1 MNLNKLKISLA
12 AGLAVMSFAAGAQNL
27 DPTVVVNRAYEGKLM
42 EVHKPMLEMA
52 VPDSLR
58 QFDLDFDY
66 SVFENP
72 YKGSYEFKPYEL
84 LMKPVSADMDKSV
97 FWLKAG
103 AGYSLYPVF
112 DMVWTPFHKG
122 RFKMNV
128 YADYQAYI
136 GEYRFFMPTEAKDGV
151 MYMDRWRSKSGTTSE
166 WNGYRM
172 RSKAGIDG
180 RYDWDKNVMTFD
192 VGYYGIASKD
202 TLKNRM
208 FDALDVK
215 INVASKPQNSD
226 YFHYDAYANYRFG
239 EDKARFR
246 LGDKYLAEHDFK
258 FGAVVGPVISNMQK
272 VLMDVG
278 FETVA
283 YTGAFAGEGISELY
297 IVPHYLLTKGRWNFD
312 LGVRFSMLI
321 SPKESAMYNTK
332 SQLFYPDVNVAFS
345 ILPDALGVYAKL
357 GGGNRINT
365 YSSLLERNPY
375 VDMDF
380 GYSNPLLDADV
391 ERVAASLGFKGRIA
405 GKFTYDIHGGFK
417 CFANALLDSAVLLGG
432 ESDIYRYLP
441 TYSYAG
447 YNKLYAGLDWNLR
460 MDAISFNGSVEYSH
474 ITRLAD
480 KVGVIAPAPL
490 TADVAFEYNW
500 KRRVFAG
507 IDCYYSSARR
517 GNITSLDA
525 GIVSP
530 DLKYKTV
537 VPGFADLGVYAEL
550 ASSRKLSFWLRGGNL
565 LNMTVQRTPLYA
577 EKGINFTAGI
587 CLKL

>member
-1 MNLNKLKISLA
+1 
-12 AGLAVMSFAAGAQNL
+12 MSFAAGAQNL

-42 EVHKPMLEMA
+42 EVHKPMLEMV

-215 INVASKPQNSD
+215 VNVASKPQNSD

-490 TADVAFEYNW
+490 TADAAFEYNW
-500 KRRVFAG
+500 KRGVFAG

-517 GNITSLDA
+517 GNITSLDS

-537 VPGFADLGVYAEL
+537 VPGFADLGIYAEL

>member
-1 MNLNKLKISLA
+1 
-12 AGLAVMSFAAGAQNL
+12 MSFAAGAQNL

-490 TADVAFEYNW
+490 TADAAFEYNW

-537 VPGFADLGVYAEL
+537 VPGFADLGIYAEL

>member
-1 MNLNKLKISLA
+1 
-12 AGLAVMSFAAGAQNL
+12 MSFAAGAQNL
-27 DPTVVVNRAYEGKLM
+27 DPTVVVNRSYEGKLM

-66 SVFENP
+66 SVFESP

-103 AGYSLYPVF
+103 AGYSLYPVL

-136 GEYRFFMPTEAKDGV
+136 GEYRFFMPIQAKDGA
-151 MYMDRWRSKSGTTSE
+151 MYMDRWRSNSGTTSE

-208 FDALDVK
+208 FDAMDVK
-215 INVASKPQNSD
+215 VNVASKPQSSD
-226 YFHYDAYANYRFG
+226 YFHYDAYASYRFG

-278 FETVA
+278 FETVS

-312 LGVRFSMLI
+312 LGVKFSMLI
-321 SPKESAMYNTK
+321 SPKESAMYKTR
-332 SQLFYPDVNVAFS
+332 SQLFYPDINVAFS
-345 ILPDALGVYAKL
+345 IIPDA
-357 GGGNRINT
+357 RCI
-365 YSSLLERNPY
+365 
-375 VDMDF
+375 
-380 GYSNPLLDADV
+380 
-391 ERVAASLGFKGRIA
+391 
-405 GKFTYDIHGGFK
+405 
-417 CFANALLDSAVLLGG
+417 CQ
-432 ESDIYRYLP
+432 
-441 TYSYAG
+441 
-447 YNKLYAGLDWNLR
+447 
-460 MDAISFNGSVEYSH
+460 GS
-474 ITRLAD
+474 
-480 KVGVIAPAPL
+480 
-490 TADVAFEYNW
+490 
-500 KRRVFAG
+500 RR
-507 IDCYYSSARR
+507 
-517 GNITSLDA
+517 
-525 GIVSP
+525 
-530 DLKYKTV
+530 
-537 VPGFADLGVYAEL
+537 
-550 ASSRKLSFWLRGGNL
+550 
-565 LNMTVQRTPLYA
+565 Q
-577 EKGINFTAGI
+577 
-587 CLKL
+587 

>member
-1 MNLNKLKISLA
+1 
-12 AGLAVMSFAAGAQNL
+12 MSFAAGAQNL

-151 MYMDRWRSKSGTTSE
+151 MYMDRWRSKNGTTSE

-215 INVASKPQNSD
+215 VNVASKPQNSD

-417 CFANALLDSAVLLGG
+417 CFANTLLDSAVLLGG

-490 TADVAFEYNW
+490 TADAAFEYNW

-537 VPGFADLGVYAEL
+537 VPGFADLGIYAEL